1 MIFCQSKN
9 RRVIG
14 RHRAMLTEKSKNRHP
29 NVGGAAISGIKKPPS
44 HRLVSLQCL
53 VESKNRQQGWAS
65 LAVM

>member
-1 MIFCQSKN
+1 
-9 RRVIG
+9 
-14 RHRAMLTEKSKNRHP
+14 MLTEKSKNRHP

-44 HRLVSLQCL
+44 HRLVSLRCL